1 MLPDFPVTMRICGHY
16 LLEPPAKAGA
26 PEKLFR
32 YFEEIN
38 CNRLLNER

>member
-1 MLPDFPVTMRICGHY
+1 MLPDFPLTIRLRGHY

-38 CNRLLNER
+38 GNKLLNER

>member
-1 MLPDFPVTMRICGHY
+1 MLPDFPVTVSMRVHY

-32 YFEEIN
+32 CFQEIN
-38 CNRLLNER
+38 GNKLLNER